1 MRKAALL
8 MLCAGFGA
16 SVQVSASPNDGDAYP
31 AQVGYGVPAI
41 SDGAMFEILGR
52 FEQLQSEVQQL
63 RGLVEEQAQTISDL
77 ERKQSHM
84 YSDLDDRLQNLSA
97 SPAAT
102 NPQANSVSA
111 QVATNG
117 VTAGTA
123 GPSAPTQAAAAVT
136 PVAVPPA
143 VASTPQSSP
152 TNSTN
157 LGASVGESKPA
168 GTISSSTP
176 SQGNEKER
184 YQQAYDT
191 LRNGHNL
198 QAIKMFEDLL
208 VDQPTGEF
216 ADNAQYWLAEALKI
230 NRDYDKARA
239 AFSKVVSQYPNSS
252 KVPDALLKLGF
263 IELEQQNVAKGR
275 DYLTRIVTN
284 FPGTTAAHL
293 ASKKLGQMPQ

>member
-1 MRKAALL
+1 MRKATFL
-8 MLCAGFGA
+8 MLCVGIGA
-16 SVQVSASPNDGDAYP
+16 SIQVSASPNDGDAYS
-31 AQVGYGVPAI
+31 AQAGYGAPAP
-41 SDGAMFEILGR
+41 SDGAMFEVLGR
-52 FEQLQSEVQQL
+52 LEQLQSEVQQL
-63 RGLVEEQAQTISDL
+63 RGMVEEQAQTISDL

-84 YSDLDDRLQNLSA
+84 YSDLDDRLQNLS
-97 SPAAT
+97 STSAAT
-102 NPQANSVSA
+102 NPQATATSSSVPA
-111 QVATNG
+111 VNG
-117 VTAGTA
+117 VTAPPASSTA
-123 GPSAPTQAAAAVT
+123 IQTTTGT
-136 PVAVPPA
+136 PVAAPA
-143 VASTPQSSP
+143 VVPTTSQASATISP
-152 TNSTN
+152 NSGAAVPEVNSAGAKST
-157 LGASVGESKPA
+157 GAS
-168 GTISSSTP
+168 

-208 VDQPTGEF
+208 TEQPSGEF
-216 ADNAQYWLAEALKI
+216 ADNAQYWLAEAHKI
-230 NRDYDKARA
+230 NRDYDKART

-275 DYLTRIVTN
+275 DYLTRVVTN